1 MKKIWKNI
9 TIVCALTAAMLACEL
24 PGAATPAGVVLPPTL
39 PPLVEPLELKYS
51 SIKEDSQAPI
61 YTITADIPY
70 LDPATH
76 PAVQAFNTALK
87 SMADAE
93 IAAFKG
99 SMAEMP
105 ETPISAG
112 SSLDIKYASIG
123 QKGNIWSLQYNVIGY
138 ADGAAHPYHYTLT
151 FNYDLQNIKQLTL
164 DDIFTPG
171 SNYLQML
178 SDISKSELTARNIG
192 FDAGFQKGAE
202 PTAQNYRSWNLSNE
216 GFLVITFDEGQVA
229 AYAAGPQV
237 ITIPFSSLTEVL
249 NVQGPAAPYLSQ

>member
-1 MKKIWKNI
+1 MKAIWKI
-9 TIVCALTAAMLACEL
+9 IFTVCTLAAAVLACGVPTAPTAE
-24 PGAATPAGVVLPPTL
+24 GVVLPPTL

-51 SIKEDSQAPI
+51 SVKEESQTPI

-70 LDPATH
+70 LDPSTH

-87 SMADAE
+87 AMADAE

-164 DDIFTPG
+164 DDIFVPG
-171 SNYLQML
+171 SNYLQVL
-178 SDISKSELTARNIG
+178 SDISKAELTTRDIG
-192 FDAGFQKGAE
+192 FDAGFQQGAE
-202 PTAQNYRSWNLSNE
+202 PTAQNYRNWNLSNE

-237 ITIPFSSLTEVL
+237 ITIPFSSLSAVL
-249 NVQGPAAPYLSQ
+249 NAQGPVAPYLSQ